1 MHRNS
6 FNPTWQLTAILTTF
20 SFFLLPFAWVTA
32 VPAAADSLYD
42 PGKSRSMFADRKA
55 HAIGDVV
62 TVLITEST
70 VASQDAQSSDQ
81 RSLAAAA
88 GGGSGLF
95 GILKLVPKASL
106 SGNTDH
112 KGSGTTTRNSKLA
125 TTMTCTVVAITPAG
139 QLVLKG
145 ERSLKVNA
153 DTQIIVFHGTARPED
168 VLPDNTIAS
177 GSVADAQIEVLGN
190 GPIDRH
196 VKTGIL
202 SRIFQYLF

>member
-1 MHRNS
+1 MRSNS
-6 FNPTWQLTAILTTF
+6 SKVSNLTWQTAAILAAAAFALT
-20 SFFLLPFAWVTA
+20 LPA
-32 VPAAADSLYD
+32 VADSLYD

-55 HAIGDVV
+55 HAVGDVV

-81 RSLAAAA
+81 RSLDAKA

-95 GILKLVPKASL
+95 GILKLVPKATL
-106 SGNTDH
+106 SGGTDH

-125 TTMTCTVVAITPAG
+125 TTITCKVVEITPAG
-139 QLVLKG
+139 LFVLKG
-145 ERSLKVNA
+145 ERRLKVNA
-153 DTQIIVFHGTARPED
+153 DTQVIEFHGLARPED
-168 VLPDNTIAS
+168 VQPDNTIAS

-202 SRIFQYLF
+202 SRIFQFLF

>member
-1 MHRNS
+1 VMAALG
-6 FNPTWQLTAILTTF
+6 PA
-20 SFFLLPFAWVTA
+20 LPS
-32 VPAAADSLYD
+32 AADSLYD

-55 HAIGDVV
+55 RAVGDVV

-81 RSLAAAA
+81 RSLAATA

-106 SGNTDH
+106 NGSTDH

-125 TTMTCTVVAITPAG
+125 TIMTCSVVAITPAG
-139 QLVLKG
+139 LLVLKG

-153 DTQIIVFHGTARPED
+153 DTQIIVFHGVARPED
-168 VLPDNTIAS
+168 VSPDNTIAS